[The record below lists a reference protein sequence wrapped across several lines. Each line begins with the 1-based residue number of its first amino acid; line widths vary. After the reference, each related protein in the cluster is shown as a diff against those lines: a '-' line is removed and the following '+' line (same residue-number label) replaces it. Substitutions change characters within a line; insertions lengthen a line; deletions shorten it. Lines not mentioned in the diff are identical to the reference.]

1 MSREKNLLK
10 NTAIFMVGNF
20 ASRFLGFLLLPLYTH
35 YLTAS
40 DFGYYDIVITTVS
53 IIIPVI
59 TLQIN
64 DAMYRYLLD
73 TDNEDEAR
81 RIVTSSFIVTIAGL
95 AACCILFAVLMNFM
109 NIPFKYPI
117 LIYLVTLVLSGLW
130 QQIARGLKKNVVYSI
145 SGVLFTAVTLISN
158 ITLIILMGMRL
169 EALFY
174 SNIAASVSA
183 IVYIELNIHV
193 LKRMNWSSKKPGQI
207 KVPGASSP
215 TRLLSIAPAIPL
227 IKKLAAY
234 SAPLLPNALNWWI
247 LSACN
252 RYIINY
258 HIGTEANGIFAV
270 STKFPSILMAFNSVF
285 YLAWQE
291 SAIQEYEAKD
301 KNEFYTRMFNFYMKF
316 QFCTMLVLLPVT
328 RWGMMLMV
336 DKAFIDAWRYVPFLY
351 AGTVFMA
358 FSTFYGTGY
367 LSSKDTRGAFTTS
380 IAGAGANVLLN
391 LVLTPIMGIQAA
403 SLSNMLAFAGLWIL
417 RIFQTR
423 KYFSIKV
430 DLRSL
435 FSLMFLSGIFIV
447 FYYFNNLI
455 IDVIMTIASMGIF
468 YLFNRSLVV
477 KAAGYVRS
485 RLASNPV
492 KARRAKGEQP

>member
-35 YLTAS
+35 YLSTS

-53 IIIPVI
+53 IIIPII

-73 TDNEDEAR
+73 TENEDEAG
-81 RIVTSSFIVTIAGL
+81 RIITSSFTVTIAGL
-95 AACCILFAVLMNFM
+95 AACCILFAVLMSFM
-109 NIPFKYPI
+109 HIPFSYPI
-117 LIYLVTLVLSGLW
+117 LIYLITLVLSGLW

-145 SGVLFTAVTLISN
+145 SGVLFTAVTLVSN
-158 ITLIILMGMRL
+158 IVLIIFMDMKL

-183 IVYIELNIHV
+183 VAYIELNIHV
-193 LKRMNWSSKKPGQI
+193 LKRLNWSGKKHG
-207 KVPGASSP
+207 
-215 TRLLSIAPAIPL
+215 L
-227 IKKLAAY
+227 IRKLAAY

-247 LSACN
+247 MSTCN

-258 HIGTEANGIFAV
+258 HIGTDANGIFAV
-270 STKFPSILMAFNSVF
+270 STKFPSLLMAFNSVF

-291 SAIQEYEAKD
+291 SAIQEYESKD

-403 SLSNMLAFAGLWIL
+403 SLSNMLAFAGMWVL

-423 KYFSIKV
+423 KYFSIRV

-435 FSLMFLSGIFIV
+435 FTLMILSGSYIV

-455 IDVIMTIASMGIF
+455 IDVIMTIVSIGVF

-477 KAAGYVRS
+477 KAAGYIKS
-485 RLASNPV
+485 RLASNSV
-492 KARRAKGEQP
+492 KARRAEGENP

>member
-1 MSREKNLLK
+1 MSREKNLVK
-10 NTAIFMVGNF
+10 NTAIFMIGNF

-35 YLTAS
+35 YLSTS
-40 DFGYYDIVITTVS
+40 DFGYYDIVITTVA
-53 IIIPVI
+53 IIIPII

-73 TDNEDEAR
+73 TDKEEEAR
-81 RIVTSSFIVTIAGL
+81 RIITSSFTVTIAGL
-95 AACCILFAVLMNFM
+95 AACCILFFIVLRFM
-109 NIPFKYPI
+109 EIPFSYPI
-117 LIYLVTLVLSGLW
+117 LLYLVTLVLSGLW

-145 SGVLFTAVTLISN
+145 SGVMFTAVTLLSN
-158 ITLIILMGMRL
+158 IVLILFLDMKL

-174 SNIAASVSA
+174 SNIAASAATV
-183 IVYIELNIHV
+183 VYIELNIHI
-193 LKRMNWSSKKPGQI
+193 LKKLNWKSKTQGL
-207 KVPGASSP
+207 V
-215 TRLLSIAPAIPL
+215 R
-227 IKKLAAY
+227 KLAAY
-234 SAPLLPNALNWWI
+234 SVPLLPNALNWWI
-247 LSACN
+247 MSTCN

-258 HIGTEANGIFAV
+258 YIGTDANGIFAV
-270 STKFPSILMAFNSVF
+270 ATKFPSLLMAFNSVF

-291 SAIQEYEAKD
+291 SAIQEYESKD
-301 KNEFYTRMFNFYMKF
+301 KDEFYTRMFNFYLKF

-328 RWGMMLMV
+328 RWGMLLMV

-380 IAGAGANVLLN
+380 IAGAGANVLFN

-403 SLSNMLAFAGLWIL
+403 SLSNMLAFAGMWVL

-430 DLRSL
+430 ELRSL
-435 FSLMFLSGIFIV
+435 ILLMILSGIFTV

-455 IDVIMTIASMGIF
+455 IDIAMTAVALGIF
-468 YLFNRSLVV
+468 YLFNRSLVE
-477 KAAGYVRS
+477 KAAGYVRD
-485 RLASNPV
+485 RLVSNAN
-492 KARRAKGEQP
+492 KARRAEGDNS